1 MFRFEKEQKV
11 CEIGGIKFGGQP
23 GENPIVLIGTMF
35 YNGHKILESRKKCKF
50 DKKRAEELI
59 NRQEELSDQT
69 GIPAMLDLVAN
80 SAEEIR
86 CYIDFVTSV
95 TDMPFST
102 DIWTVEPKLG
112 AARYVAEM
120 GLQDKHLYNS
130 IAPWSKDP
138 EREISELKAIGLKN
152 ALMVAFNAEDPTPSG
167 RISIIRDK
175 LLPWA
180 REAGFK
186 NILADTS
193 VLNLPSTAF
202 SYLASRQVKETFGIP
217 VGCAPSNGTDLVKK
231 TQEGMWGRIGFAGV
245 DSAAHALGAVF
256 WNDFLLYGP
265 IESAPWI
272 FPAVASASAILSTFI
287 YEESGFLPEIP
298 EHPLNKLYP
307 DFVEALKGSD
317 KK

>member
-1 MFRFEKEQKV
+1 MFRFKKEQKI
-11 CEIGGIKFGGQP
+11 CKIGGIKFGGQP
-23 GENPIVLIGTMF
+23 GENPTVLIGTMF
-35 YNGHKILESRKKCKF
+35 YNGHKILESRKGCKF
-50 DKKRAEELI
+50 DKRRAEELI

-80 SAEEIR
+80 TAEEIR
-86 CYIDFVTSV
+86 CYIDFVTGI

-120 GLQDKHLYNS
+120 GLQERHLYNS

-138 EREISELKAIGLKN
+138 EREVSELKKIGLKN
-152 ALMVAFNAEDPTPSG
+152 ALMVAFNPEDPTPDG
-167 RISIIRDK
+167 RISIIKEK

-180 REAGFK
+180 TEAGFE
-186 NILADTS
+186 NVLADTS
-193 VLNLPSTAF
+193 VMSVPSTPF
-202 SYLASRQVKETFGIP
+202 SFLGSRKVKETFGIP

-231 TQEGMWGRIGFAGV
+231 TQEGMWGKIGFVGV
-245 DSAAHALGAVF
+245 DSAAHAIGVL

-265 IESAPWI
+265 IESAPWM
-272 FPAVASASAILSTFI
+272 FPAVATANAMLSTFV
-287 YEESGFLPEIP
+287 YDETEHLPESP
-298 EHPLNKLYP
+298 EHPLNKLYS
-307 DFVEALKGSD
+307 DFVEALRGQAP